1 MAIVHAYHVWH
12 EVILSYALLTLLIDS
27 GEKGMTACVL
37 VCFDCVDKLWG
48 NMFVVRSRSFGILLD
63 INNLSIAIGQ

>member
-1 MAIVHAYHVWH
+1 MAIVHAYHVWR
-12 EVILSYALLTLLIDS
+12 EVISSYALLTLLIDS

-48 NMFVVRSRSFGILLD
+48 NMGSYLLCAQD
-63 INNLSIAIGQ
+63 LLASCWI